1 MVAPRS
7 RLRLALRGGL
17 AAWLALAAVALA
29 SPDAEAADKVVL
41 DRILAVVNDEIIL
54 QSELETALQQ
64 DPRVM
69 EALQGLGPNPTQQ
82 QVELK
87 LKEMR
92 TRLLDDLIDRQLIL
106 DEAERFGME
115 VTEADVRRA
124 LNYLARENGLA
135 SVAELRKVV
144 EESGQFGTW
153 DDYTADLRENIKV
166 TNTLQALVT
175 VSVTD
180 AQVREEYRKMS
191 RGEDARVLLV
201 KFEFRPQGEGNA
213 ARDEALKQAQSALRR
228 LNTGEA
234 PEKVGADLKQDAS
247 PLEVGRGQV
256 PPAVED
262 AIFAARKGQVIGPL
276 ESGQGFVVIKVV
288 DQLDSDVLPFD
299 QVEDRIRVQLE
310 QEARAKAQE
319 ELFRQL
325 RAKAH
330 LDLRV

>member
-1 MVAPRS
+1 MPANA
-7 RLRLALRGGL
+7 RLARRHLSR
-17 AAWLALAAVALA
+17 AAPLVFVLVATGAL
-29 SPDAEAADKVVL
+29 PAEAKAADKQVL

-69 EALQGLGPNPTQQ
+69 ESLKALGPNPTQQ

-92 TRLLDDLIDRQLIL
+92 GALLDDLIDRQLIL
-106 DEAERFGME
+106 DEADRFGME

-124 LNYLARENGLA
+124 LNYLAQENGLA

-153 DDYTADLRENIKV
+153 DDYAADLRENIKV

-191 RGEDARVLLV
+191 RGEDARVELV
-201 KFEFRPQGEGNA
+201 KFEFRPREEGNA
-213 ARDEALKQAQSALRR
+213 ARDDALKRAQGALRR
-228 LNTGEA
+228 LNTGEPPQA
-234 PEKVGADLKQDAS
+234 VGAALEQDAT

-262 AIFAARKGQVIGPL
+262 AIFAARKGQVLGPL
-276 ESGQGFVVIKVV
+276 ESGQGFIVLKVL
-288 DQLDSDVLPFD
+288 DHLDSDVLPFD

-319 ELFRQL
+319 DLFRQL

-330 LDLRV
+330 LDIRV